1 MALDDLIEK
10 LKSDHA
16 DLEQEIERELSRPC
30 PDSEHLAQLKKQK
43 LRIKDE
49 LLRLDAA

>member
-1 MALDDLIEK
+1 MAMAERVEK

-16 DLEQEIERELSRPC
+16 GLEQEIEEERSRPH
-30 PDSEHLAQLKKQK
+30 PNDQTISELIRQK

-49 LLRLDAA
+49 LQRLANA